1 MFTELVELGKRIH
14 KGSDAFGI
22 EKCSWDIVIDNN
34 GNFIDLIPC
43 DVPIEAEKLS
53 AKKGRARL
61 LLDKPE
67 ETLLGFFESQKNAD
81 DSTNQSEKKE
91 LTESGK
97 KFVRYF
103 EKLKEYEFIQEIQP
117 VFAFYNNPQEVAKAR
132 DAFVSFP
139 PNKQK
144 GNMTFMLN
152 ASHFRFVSLDSV
164 KDAIKTKY
172 EENLRA
178 VMNKDQVC
186 AVCGTDKYPILDE
199 SHGSVKMPKGQTSGS
214 MLVSYNNNAFESYNL
229 KGNLNSSICTNCAR
243 NYIEALKFLLSD
255 GTEITNENGE
265 KVVKYFHRQKIS
277 DDTIALFWTKEP
289 NEDIDPF
296 TDICQPTEERIRKMF
311 SSIASGDSQRVD
323 VDVDN
328 YFYCCTMSSAAAR
341 IAVRD
346 WMAISV
352 SQYQKNIRQ
361 WLEDIATIK
370 DGQVCYPG
378 INTILN
384 NCIKKKSKPTQSD
397 LKAKARIGTMLW
409 HAALTN
415 TSLPLMIL
423 QSVLTQIE
431 HRYFSEEKTTVIRL
445 VLNRNIK
452 NRYKMKEVLDEQNE
466 SKAYLC
472 GRLFALIC
480 KLQFKA
486 QGAVNSSI
494 KDRFFASV
502 SNAPANVMGLLLTKY
517 VPIYEKK
524 TKGAYTKSITE
535 IAARIKH
542 FPDKFTTTERGEFAL
557 GYYYQY
563 NAKQNENNNDE

>member
-1 MFTELVELGKRIH
+1 MFAELVELGKRIQKTH
-14 KGSDAFGI
+14 PALAPCQCDY
-22 EKCSWDIVIDNN
+22 DIIISKN
-34 GNFIDLIPC
+34 GDFDRIIPYVGDSLISEYIP
-43 DVPIEAEKLS
+43 AT
-53 AKKGRARL
+53 AKKGKARFL
-61 LLDKPE
+61 VDNAE
-67 ETLLGFFESQKNAD
+67 YTLECESSKDYKKNHK
-81 DSTNQSEKKE
+81 TY
-91 LTESGK
+91 L
-97 KFVRYF
+97 
-103 EKLKEYEFIQEIQP
+103 EKLNQYRKIVELAP
-117 VFAFYNNPQEVAKAR
+117 VFSFFSKPQEVAKAKN
-132 DAFVSFP
+132 AFEAKP
-139 PNKQK
+139 KNKQK
-144 GNMTFMLN
+144 GNLTFM
-152 ASHFRFVSLDSV
+152 VDSTRLVDLECV
-164 KDAIKTKY
+164 KDAIIKNY
-172 EENLRA
+172 EDSLCY
-178 VMNKDQVC
+178 VNKVEHC
-186 AVCGTDKYPILDE
+186 CSVCGKNDYPIVDTP
-199 SHGSVKMPKGQTSGS
+199 HGGVNLPGS
-214 MLVSYNNNAFESYNL
+214 DKKCSLVSYNEKAFESFNL
-229 KGNLNSSICTNCAR
+229 NGNLNSGICTNCAR
-243 NYIEALKFLLSD
+243 NYVEALGF
-255 GTEITNENGE
+255 ITKAQWLTNDKG
-265 KVVKYFHRQKIS
+265 KKYKKYDNAIELS
-277 DDTIALFWTKEP
+277 DDTLITFWTKEP
-289 NEDIDPF
+289 TEDVDPF
-296 TDICQPTEERIRKMF
+296 SDIYQPTEERIRKMF
-311 SSIASGDSQRVD
+311 SSIVSGDSQRVG

-346 WMAISV
+346 WMAMSV
-352 SQYQKNIRQ
+352 SQYQKKIKQ
-361 WLEDIATIK
+361 WFDDIATIK
-370 DGQVCYPG
+370 DGHVCYPG

-384 NCIKKKSKPTQSD
+384 NCIKKQSKPTQSD

-415 TSLPLMIL
+415 TSLPIMIL

-431 HRYFSEEKTTVIRL
+431 HGYFSEEKTTVIRL

-472 GRLFALIC
+472 GRLFALVC

-486 QGAVNSSI
+486 HQGAVNSSI